1 MEGLGAGLASLAFW
15 GFIAAVV
22 VAGVWYDARKRES
35 HQETL
40 RRMVESGNVDPELV
54 DRILGGDD
62 NLARD
67 LRTAGWIV
75 LGTAPGLA
83 LLGLILGIEVPD
95 ARMPLLGVS
104 ALVFCVGV
112 GLMVA
117 ARNADAESPPSEH
130 QLPRM

>member
-1 MEGLGAGLASLAFW
+1 MEGLGAGLAALAFW
-15 GFIAAVV
+15 GFIAAIV
-22 VAGVWYDARKRES
+22 VAGIWYDARKRES

-54 DRILGGDD
+54 DRILGSDE
-62 NLARD
+62 NLGRD

-83 LLGLILGIEVPD
+83 LLGLILGMEFPD
-95 ARMPLLGVS
+95 TRLPLLGVS
-104 ALVFCVGV
+104 ALVLCVGI

-117 ARNADAESPPSEH
+117 ARNADSESTPSDH
-130 QLPRM
+130 RLPRM